1 MKKVFISIILF
12 LMLLTNLSF
21 AREEILENDDSSLIK
36 QTTEQIMEKTQKTLG
51 ISDFLK
57 EADKYTQNI
66 YGNINLSD
74 IFSNI
79 IKGKYKTN
87 FIKSTIFTLFG
98 KDVKESF
105 RLMFNVLIIII
116 IHSVMKEIIENLGN
130 NSSAKIAYFVQYL
143 MIVTLV
149 TQSFLSVLN
158 ITKEA
163 IDNLSNF
170 MNLLIPLLTTLIL
183 TTGCISISNIFQP
196 TLIFL
201 SSMLGNFFNNFLMP
215 VLLMSITFSIIS
227 NISDKVQLDKLSKFF
242 KSSIV
247 WILGILLTVFT
258 CLISVEGTL
267 SSSVDALT
275 AKTTKAAVSNFI
287 PVVGKILGD
296 TTETIIGCSNI
307 LKNAVGIIGLIIIVG
322 IVLIP
327 LLKILT
333 LWVTFCLTSAICEII
348 ADNKIVKLTS
358 QIADS
363 YRILL
368 AILFSVSI
376 MFFIAITLV
385 LKITNTA
392 VM

>member
-1 MKKVFISIILF
+1 MKKIFISIILF

-21 AREEILENDDSSLIK
+21 AEEEILENDDSSIIE
-36 QTTEQIMEKTQKTLG
+36 QTTEQIMETTQKTLG

-66 YGNINLSD
+66 YGNINLGD

-149 TQSFLSVLN
+149 TQSFVSVLN

-247 WILGILLTVFT
+247 WILGILLTIFT

-363 YRILL
+363 YKILL
-368 AILFSVSI
+368 AILFSVSV

>member
-36 QTTEQIMEKTQKTLG
+36 QTTEQIMETTQKTLG

-183 TTGCISISNIFQP
+183 TTGCVSISNIFQP

>member
-1 MKKVFISIILF
+1 MKKIFISIILF
-12 LMLLTNLSF
+12 FMLLTNLSF
-21 AREEILENDDSSLIK
+21 AKEEILENDDSSIIE
-36 QTTEQIMEKTQKTLG
+36 QTTEQIMETTQKTLG

-143 MIVTLV
+143 MIVALV
-149 TQSFLSVLN
+149 TQSFVSVLN

-247 WILGILLTVFT
+247 WILGILLTIFT

-368 AILFSVSI
+368 AILFSVSV

>member
-36 QTTEQIMEKTQKTLG
+36 QTTEQIMETTQKTLG

-201 SSMLGNFFNNFLMP
+201 SSMLGNFFNNFLIP

>member
-12 LMLLTNLSF
+12 FMLLTNLSF

-36 QTTEQIMEKTQKTLG
+36 QTTEQIMETTQKTLG

-87 FIKSTIFTLFG
+87 FIKSTIFKLFG

-201 SSMLGNFFNNFLMP
+201 SSMLGNFFNNFLIP

-307 LKNAVGIIGLIIIVG
+307 LKNAVGIIGLIIIIG

>member
-36 QTTEQIMEKTQKTLG
+36 QTTEQIMETTQKTLG

-66 YGNINLSD
+66 YGNFNLSD

-201 SSMLGNFFNNFLMP
+201 SSMLGNFFNNFLIP

-307 LKNAVGIIGLIIIVG
+307 LKNAVGIIGLIIIIG

>member
-12 LMLLTNLSF
+12 LMLLTNVSF

-36 QTTEQIMEKTQKTLG
+36 QTTEQIMETTQKTLG

-307 LKNAVGIIGLIIIVG
+307 LKNAVGIIGLIIIIG

>member
-1 MKKVFISIILF
+1 MKKIFISIILF
-12 LMLLTNLSF
+12 FMLLTNLSF
-21 AREEILENDDSSLIK
+21 AKEEILENDDSSLIK
-36 QTTEQIMEKTQKTLG
+36 QTTEQIMETTQKTLG

-149 TQSFLSVLN
+149 TQSFVSVLN

-227 NISDKVQLDKLSKFF
+227 NISDKVQLDKLSKLF

-247 WILGILLTVFT
+247 WILGILLTIFT

-368 AILFSVSI
+368 AILFSVSV

>member
-1 MKKVFISIILF
+1 MKKFFISIILF
-12 LMLLTNLSF
+12 LILLTNLSF
-21 AREEILENDDSSLIK
+21 AKEELLENDDSSLIK
-36 QTTEQIMEKTQKTLG
+36 QTTEQIMETTQKTLG

-98 KDVKESF
+98 KDIKESF

-149 TQSFLSVLN
+149 IQSFVSVLK

-196 TLIFL
+196 ALTFL

-385 LKITNTA
+385 LKITNTV

>member
-36 QTTEQIMEKTQKTLG
+36 QTTEQIMETTQKTLG

-201 SSMLGNFFNNFLMP
+201 SSMLGNFFNNFLIP

-307 LKNAVGIIGLIIIVG
+307 LKNAVGIIGLIIIIG

>member
-1 MKKVFISIILF
+1 MKKFFISIILF
-12 LMLLTNLSF
+12 LILLTNLSF
-21 AREEILENDDSSLIK
+21 AKEEILENDDSSLIE
-36 QTTEQIMEKTQKTLG
+36 QTTEQIMETTQKTLG

-57 EADKYTQNI
+57 EANKYTQNI

-149 TQSFLSVLN
+149 IQSFVSVLN

-307 LKNAVGIIGLIIIVG
+307 LKNAVGIIGLIIIIG

-368 AILFSVSI
+368 AILFSVSV

>member
-1 MKKVFISIILF
+1 MKKIFISIILF
-12 LMLLTNLSF
+12 FMLLTNLSF
-21 AREEILENDDSSLIK
+21 AKEEILENDDSSLIK
-36 QTTEQIMEKTQKTLG
+36 QTTEQIMETTQKTLG

-183 TTGCISISNIFQP
+183 TTGYISISNIFQP

>member
-1 MKKVFISIILF
+1 MKKIFISIILF
-12 LMLLTNLSF
+12 FMLLTNLSF
-21 AREEILENDDSSLIK
+21 AKEEILENDDSSLIK
-36 QTTEQIMEKTQKTLG
+36 QTTEQIMETTQKTLG

-149 TQSFLSVLN
+149 TQSFVSVLN

-247 WILGILLTVFT
+247 WILGILLTIFT

-368 AILFSVSI
+368 AILFSVSV

>member
-1 MKKVFISIILF
+1 MKKIFISIILF
-12 LMLLTNLSF
+12 FMLLTNLSF
-21 AREEILENDDSSLIK
+21 AKEEILENDDSSLIK
-36 QTTEQIMEKTQKTLG
+36 QTTEQIMETTQKTLG

-149 TQSFLSVLN
+149 TQSFVSVLN

-227 NISDKVQLDKLSKFF
+227 NISDKVQLDKLSKLF

-247 WILGILLTVFT
+247 WMLGILLTIFT

-368 AILFSVSI
+368 AILFSVSV

>member
-1 MKKVFISIILF
+1 MKKIFISIILF
-12 LMLLTNLSF
+12 FMLLTNLSF
-21 AREEILENDDSSLIK
+21 AKEEILENDDSSLIK
-36 QTTEQIMEKTQKTLG
+36 QTTEQIMETTQKTLG

-149 TQSFLSVLN
+149 TQSFVSVLN

-247 WILGILLTVFT
+247 WMLGILLTIFT

-368 AILFSVSI
+368 AILFSVSV

>member
-36 QTTEQIMEKTQKTLG
+36 QTTEQIMETTQKTLG

-87 FIKSTIFTLFG
+87 FIKSTIFKLFG

-201 SSMLGNFFNNFLMP
+201 SSMLGNFFNNFLIP

-307 LKNAVGIIGLIIIVG
+307 LKNAVGIIGLIIIIG

>member
-1 MKKVFISIILF
+1 MKKIFISIILF
-12 LMLLTNLSF
+12 LILLTNLSF
-21 AREEILENDDSSLIK
+21 AKEEILENDDSSLIE
-36 QTTEQIMEKTQKTLG
+36 QTTEQIMETTQKTLG

-57 EADKYTQNI
+57 EANKYTQNI

-149 TQSFLSVLN
+149 IQSFVSVLN

-368 AILFSVSI
+368 AILFSVSV

>member
-1 MKKVFISIILF
+1 MKKIFISIILF
-12 LMLLTNLSF
+12 FMLLTNLSF
-21 AREEILENDDSSLIK
+21 AKEEILENDDSSLIK
-36 QTTEQIMEKTQKTLG
+36 QTTEQIMETTQKTLG

-149 TQSFLSVLN
+149 TQSFVSVLN

-247 WILGILLTVFT
+247 WILGILLTIFT

-307 LKNAVGIIGLIIIVG
+307 LKNAVGVIGLIIIVG

-363 YRILL
+363 YKILL
-368 AILFSVSI
+368 AILFSVSV

>member
-1 MKKVFISIILF
+1 MKKIFISIILF
-12 LMLLTNLSF
+12 FMLLTNLSF
-21 AREEILENDDSSLIK
+21 AKEEILENDDSSLIK
-36 QTTEQIMEKTQKTLG
+36 QTTEQIMETTQKTLG

-149 TQSFLSVLN
+149 TQSFVSVLN

-247 WILGILLTVFT
+247 WILGILLTIFT

-363 YRILL
+363 YKILL
-368 AILFSVSI
+368 AILFSVSV

>member
-1 MKKVFISIILF
+1 MKKIFISIILF
-12 LMLLTNLSF
+12 FMLLTNLSF
-21 AREEILENDDSSLIK
+21 AKEEILENDDSSLIK
-36 QTTEQIMEKTQKTLG
+36 QTTEQIMETTQKTLG

-149 TQSFLSVLN
+149 TQSFVSVLN

-275 AKTTKAAVSNFI
+275 AKTTKAAVSNFV

-363 YRILL
+363 YKILL
-368 AILFSVSI
+368 AILFSVSV

>member
-1 MKKVFISIILF
+1 MKKIFISIILF
-12 LMLLTNLSF
+12 FMLLTNLSF
-21 AREEILENDDSSLIK
+21 AKEEILENDDSSLIK
-36 QTTEQIMEKTQKTLG
+36 QTTEQIMETTQKTLG

-149 TQSFLSVLN
+149 TQSFVSVLN

-247 WILGILLTVFT
+247 WILGILLTIFT

>member
-36 QTTEQIMEKTQKTLG
+36 QTTEQIMETTQKTLG

>member
-1 MKKVFISIILF
+1 MKKIFISIILF
-12 LMLLTNLSF
+12 FMLLTNLSF
-21 AREEILENDDSSLIK
+21 AKEEILENDDSSIIE
-36 QTTEQIMEKTQKTLG
+36 QTTEQIMETTQKTLG

-149 TQSFLSVLN
+149 TQSFVSVLN

-247 WILGILLTVFT
+247 WILGILLTIFT

>member
-36 QTTEQIMEKTQKTLG
+36 QTTEQIMETTQKTLG

-201 SSMLGNFFNNFLMP
+201 SSMLGNFFNIFLIP

-307 LKNAVGIIGLIIIVG
+307 LKNAVGIIGLIIIIG

>member
-1 MKKVFISIILF
+1 MKKIFISIILF

-21 AREEILENDDSSLIK
+21 AKEEILENDDSSIIE
-36 QTTEQIMEKTQKTLG
+36 QTTEQIMETTQKTLG

-66 YGNINLSD
+66 YGNINLGD

-149 TQSFLSVLN
+149 TQSFVSVLN

-247 WILGILLTVFT
+247 WILGILLTIFT

>member
-1 MKKVFISIILF
+1 MKKIFISIILF

-21 AREEILENDDSSLIK
+21 AKEEILENDDSSIIE
-36 QTTEQIMEKTQKTLG
+36 QTTEQIMETTQKTLG

-66 YGNINLSD
+66 YGNINLGD

>member
-36 QTTEQIMEKTQKTLG
+36 QTTEQIMETTQKTLG

-183 TTGCISISNIFQP
+183 TTGYISISNIFQP